1 MMQTVINLFIRSFLV
16 PLFIFVLSAPALA
29 VTNFYVDPDW
39 TGSATGATST
49 PWTSLTTSAWTTIN
63 NALAAD
69 DVTVF
74 FSARESVS
82 DTNEATTLSYTI
94 QRTDTSIHRLVL
106 DGMTK
111 YNSNDSNPAWAN
123 YSGSSRFQ
131 ITSAYP
137 VTTGQNVKRNYVTV
151 KGFKIVSTNGQGI
164 YYWGGDHV
172 IIEYCDISH
181 TSSTTHG
188 PGMYFEYARR
198 STNTE
203 NPCVPDNQH
212 NCGVTDITIRNN
224 AIHDTFGEALYIGGV
239 YNLNFPS
246 HSNITIENN
255 TVYDAGKFGGEG
267 DGIETK
273 DGMSSVTIRS
283 NIVYQ
288 TVAGAEEDCISVQSA
303 AVIEKNFVYNC
314 GRNGITLSAYWNAYP
329 GRDGGVIR
337 NNLIVNNGGNSAYSW
352 DNGIIVEGSG
362 SGDQYSNVKIL
373 NNTIYN
379 TRDDGTNDGN
389 GINIMS
395 GATNISVMNNISINN
410 KGYDF
415 YADAGT
421 LASHNNNLYFTQEK
435 AVAKYGANTYT
446 AATITNFE
454 SNSRSADPLFVSTL
468 TPYMAENFRLSVT
481 SPAIGTGLQTAY
493 VSDDYFNNP
502 LSSIGGWDMGAM
514 KFKNPSP
521 PGTLQIIQ

>member
-1 MMQTVINLFIRSFLV
+1 MNLFIRSF
-16 PLFIFVLSAPALA
+16 FIPIAIFLLSAPALA
-29 VTNFYVDPDW
+29 VTNYYVDPDW
-39 TGSATGATST
+39 TGSATGAVST

-63 NALAAD
+63 NALVTD

-74 FSARESVS
+74 FSARESAS

-106 DGMTK
+106 DGMSK
-111 YNSNDSNPAWAN
+111 YNTNDSNPDWTN

-137 VTTGQNVKRNYVTV
+137 VSTGQNVKRNYVTV
-151 KGFKIVSTNGQGI
+151 RGFKIVSTNGQGI

-255 TVYDAGKFGGEG
+255 TVYDAGRFGGEG

-273 DGMSSVTIRS
+273 DGMSGVTIRG
-283 NIVYQ
+283 NTVYQ
-288 TVAGAEEDCISVQSA
+288 SVAATGEDCITVSSA
-303 AVIEKNFVYNC
+303 AVIERNYLYNC

-329 GRDGGVIR
+329 GRNGGVIR
-337 NNLIVNNGGNSAYSW
+337 NNVIVNNGGNSAYSW

-362 SGDQYSNVKIL
+362 SGDQYTNVKIL

-395 GATNISVMNNISINN
+395 GATNVSVMNNISFNN
-410 KGYDF
+410 MGFEF
-415 YADAGT
+415 YADSGT
-421 LASHNNNLYFTQEK
+421 LSSHDYNLFFSSAGE
-435 AVAKYGANTYT
+435 VARYGSSTFLPSTIIAFEAHSLAMDPMFINTSEPF
-446 AATITNFE
+446 I
-454 SNSRSADPLFVSTL
+454 V
-468 TPYMAENFRLSVT
+468 ENFRLSSG
-481 SPAIGTGLQTAY
+481 SPAIGNGTES
-493 VSDDYFNNP
+493 SDVVIDYFGNP
-502 LSSIGGWDMGAM
+502 RSSMGGMDLGAI
-514 KFKNPSP
+514 KFKTPSSP
-521 PGTLQIIQ
+521 SNLLIMP